1 MVFVIKEENFS
12 LGIKAT
18 EGKYDVSKKT
28 AQKFQRASTSTPDF
42 AISSSHSQKKICS
55 DLSGLRLYSTHYI
68 PLRPLQHPQVLRG
81 GDDHPL

>member
-42 AISSSHSQKKICS
+42 AISSSHSQKKS
-55 DLSGLRLYSTHYI
+55 RF
-68 PLRPLQHPQVLRG
+68 
-81 GDDHPL
+81 